1 MYLGSKTFI
10 CDYQFNYDR
19 SPRLAPHLKKWL
31 IPHDVVMR
39 WNSTYDM
46 MKFVLAYR
54 VVIDKV
60 TANKGLK
67 LKKVRT

>member
-1 MYLGSKTFI
+1 
-10 CDYQFNYDR
+10 
-19 SPRLAPHLKKWL
+19 
-31 IPHDVVMR
+31 
-39 WNSTYDM
+39 M

-67 LKKVRT
+67 LRKYELNNDD